1 MFPGEETEF
10 KVFPVHEAW
19 FRDDPKSG
27 LEELG
32 RITQSFDSLDPV
44 RRERLAINVG
54 LCYLGF
60 GKVKAAGAWFEKIT
74 DEVLTHKLLALAAYA
89 AGDDKLCW
97 EHAAKFGHHPGSA
110 RKAEYSTG
118 VALARAGVVQ
128 ESQRFIENY
137 QKFLEN
143 IFVIHL
149 KGEVALAEGRI
160 EEAIHL
166 LQQATDDFRHG
177 GNHEF
182 LISSDGLAL
191 AFERHGEPQEALRV
205 LEDAS
210 PARRLEFAWESPFG
224 VFWLRIQA
232 HLAQLY
238 RQTGRTEEARKIEG
252 QLRKILAY
260 ADPDHPILLQ
270 LRRSS

>member
-1 MFPGEETEF
+1 
-10 KVFPVHEAW
+10 VFPVHEAW

-32 RITQSFDSLDPV
+32 RIIQSFDSLDPV
-44 RRERLAINVG
+44 RREVLAINVG

-74 DEVLTHKLLALAAYA
+74 DEVLTHELLALAAYA

-224 VFWLRIQA
+224 MFWLRIQA

-238 RQTGRTEEARKIEG
+238 RHTGRTEEARKIEG